1 MLESNVKY
9 LYVKHEKKRIS
20 QGDILKNF
28 DAKSIYDDAKV
39 VIPYL
44 IVLSQDCDLES
55 ISSDL
60 EQIKSVG
67 SSVENIIVRQFLPH
81 ILVAPA
87 FIYERVID
95 NTYLQEIYKVT
106 PMVKW
111 SGEESVLR
119 QQLKNNKMDRYHY
132 FKQYEELPALVID
145 FKCYFSVSILD
156 FLAQYDSRYLITVN
170 ELFRESL
177 SQRFANYLCRIG
189 LPVL

>member
-28 DAKSIYDDAKV
+28 DTKSIYDDAKV

-44 IVLSQDCDLES
+44 VVLSQDCDLES

-60 EQIKSVG
+60 EQIKSVP
-67 SSVENIIVRQFLPH
+67 SSVENIIVKQFLPN

-87 FIYERVID
+87 FLYERVID

-106 PMVKW
+106 PTVKW
-111 SGEESVLR
+111 SGEKSVLR
-119 QQLKNNKMDRYHY
+119 QELKNNKMDRYHY
-132 FKQYEELPALVID
+132 FKRYEELPALVID
-145 FKCYFSVSILD
+145 FKCYFSVSILE

-170 ELFRESL
+170 ELFRERL